1 MESDLEF
8 SSMPLRSFF
17 KHIPA
22 SLMAV
27 SFTFISAY
35 AHRASAAADSLNAK
49 FAAIKNDLNNN
60 SFHRP
65 LTLDSVESSNQLK
78 GDVYALIDHPF
89 KVASATLQVP
99 SNWCDILILHLNTKY
114 CKANTNENKQSLK
127 VYFGKKNEQ
136 PLEDAYAVDLAYRVG
151 FTDRSYLGVEL
162 SADKGPMG
170 TSNYLISLEAIPVGT
185 GTGGAQQSSN
195 YIDGIRGMLER
206 NTMRYYLAIDTYLGS
221 LSDPSIKRL
230 QNWFAATERYPL
242 QLQEISRNAYLKM
255 KQAELRRMGDIYLNK
270 TIYYIDNWVI
280 YFNFNRVPNAKLHGL
295 IEDALGTT
303 GALSRE
309 IGSRYAR
316 GAQNNWLGVIDQ
328 ILS

>member
-1 MESDLEF
+1 MQWIW
-8 SSMPLRSFF
+8 
-17 KHIPA
+17 HIGSGLP
-22 SLMAV
+22 
-27 SFTFISAY
+27 
-35 AHRASAAADSLNAK
+35 
-49 FAAIKNDLNNN
+49 
-60 SFHRP
+60 
-65 LTLDSVESSNQLK
+65 
-78 GDVYALIDHPF
+78 
-89 KVASATLQVP
+89 
-99 SNWCDILILHLNTKY
+99 
-114 CKANTNENKQSLK
+114 
-127 VYFGKKNEQ
+127 
-136 PLEDAYAVDLAYRVG
+136 
-151 FTDRSYLGVEL
+151 DRSYLGVEL

-170 TSNYLISLEAIPVGT
+170 TSNYFISLEAIPVGT

-206 NTMRYYLAIDTYLGS
+206 NTMRYYLAIDTYLDS

-295 IEDALGTT
+295 IEDVLGTT
-303 GALSRE
+303 GALSRV
-309 IGSRYAR
+309 IGSHYAR
-316 GAQNNWLGVIDQ
+316 GAQNNWLAVIDQ